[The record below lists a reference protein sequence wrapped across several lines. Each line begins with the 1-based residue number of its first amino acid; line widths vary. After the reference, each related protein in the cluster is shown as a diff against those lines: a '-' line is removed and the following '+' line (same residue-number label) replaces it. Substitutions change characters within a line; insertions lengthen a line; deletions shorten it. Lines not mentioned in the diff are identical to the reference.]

1 MERVAVTIRI
11 DGAQADAIDRIV
23 GDLKSRGLE
32 NVQVHGR
39 LQIVNG
45 DADPEALDALRSV
58 SGVAS
63 VRKDSIYKAI

>member
-1 MERVAVTIRI
+1 MERIAVTIRI

-23 GDLKSRGLE
+23 GDLKSHGLE

-58 SGVAS
+58 GGVAS